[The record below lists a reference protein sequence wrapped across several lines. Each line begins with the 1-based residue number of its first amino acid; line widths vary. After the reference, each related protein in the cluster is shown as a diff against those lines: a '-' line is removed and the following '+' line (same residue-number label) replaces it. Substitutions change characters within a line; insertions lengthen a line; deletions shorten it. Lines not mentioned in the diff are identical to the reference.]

1 MSYDAFA
8 SFYDELTNDVDYN
21 VIAGFIVSTLDK
33 YRPSSEL
40 VVDLAC
46 GTGTL
51 TGILAQRGYDMIGID
66 ASPDMLMK
74 AREKCP
80 ANVLLLCQPMNR
92 LDLYGTID
100 AVVCTLDSISHI
112 TDADTLL
119 EVFKNVSLF
128 LEDNGIFV
136 FDVNTEYKHRN
147 VLADNTFVIDSENV
161 YCVWQNSLD
170 DDVVNINLDFFE
182 LDDGCYYRSSE
193 AFSERAYSDETLR
206 KMLQAADL
214 TVLAVMDGYTDR
226 EVDDKSERAVYITKR
241 MKRNG

>member
-8 SFYDELTNDVDYN
+8 AFYDELMSDVDYAS
-21 VIAGFIVSTLDK
+21 IADFLVDVLNK

-51 TGILAQRGYDMIGID
+51 TDMLAQRGYDMIGID

-80 ANVLLLCQPMNR
+80 GNVLLLCQPMNR

-112 TDADTLL
+112 TDKKTVL

-136 FDVNTEYKHRN
+136 FDVNTEYKHKN
-147 VLADNTFVIDSENV
+147 VLADNTFVIDSDNV
-161 YCVWQNSLD
+161 YCVWQNSLEND
-170 DDVVNINLDFFE
+170 IVNINLDFFE

-193 AFSERAYSDETLR
+193 AFSERAYSDAELR
-206 KMLQAADL
+206 QMLNDAEL
-214 TVLAVMDGYTDR
+214 EVIAVKDGYTP
-226 EVDDKSERAVYITKR
+226 EPVGEKSERAVYITKR
-241 MKRNG
+241 KIRNG